1 MDVTKARLN
10 RLSQIIADVAQV
22 VSGSVVIPFIFDKF
36 NIPMIILGLVTALG
50 CWLLSYY
57 LAR

>member
-1 MDVTKARLN
+1 MNITKARLN
-10 RLSQIIADVAQV
+10 RLSQITSDVAQV

-36 NIPMIILGLVTALG
+36 NIPMILLGLITALG

-57 LAR
+57 LTR